1 MPTPDCAGLS
11 CGNSDFRSEDVIY
24 ERFRKSF
31 PAEWGDRAIPGA
43 PSQTGFYNTL
53 FMWPLLVFGYQN
65 FLGHDVYW

>member
-1 MPTPDCAGLS
+1 
-11 CGNSDFRSEDVIY
+11 VIY